1 MKVLSR
7 WTLAINT
14 ITLSSTVQLWPAPPG
29 FADDLYSCIAVLN
42 DLDSGGALR
51 SRALIDALTKA
62 FSLAVLW
69 SDWGI
74 DGQVKVWTRYMDV
87 IETHCSIIIAI
98 YR

>member
-1 MKVLSR
+1 MYCAKLVRSVSG
-7 WTLAINT
+7 LASFPLCQHNN
-14 ITLSSTVQLWPAPPG
+14 
-29 FADDLYSCIAVLN
+29 LYSCIAVPN
-42 DLDSGGALR
+42 DLDSGGAPH
-51 SRALIDALTKA
+51 SHALIDALTEA

>member
-1 MKVLSR
+1 MYCAKLVQSVSG
-7 WTLAINT
+7 LASFPLCQHNN
-14 ITLSSTVQLWPAPPG
+14 
-29 FADDLYSCIAVLN
+29 LYSCIAVLN
-42 DLDSGGALR
+42 DLDSNGAPH
-51 SRALIDALTKA
+51 SRALIDALMEA

>member
-1 MKVLSR
+1 MYCAKLVRSVSG
-7 WTLAINT
+7 LASFPLCQHNN
-14 ITLSSTVQLWPAPPG
+14 
-29 FADDLYSCIAVLN
+29 LYSCIAVPN
-42 DLDSGGALR
+42 DLDSGGAPR
-51 SRALIDALTKA
+51 SRALIDALTEA